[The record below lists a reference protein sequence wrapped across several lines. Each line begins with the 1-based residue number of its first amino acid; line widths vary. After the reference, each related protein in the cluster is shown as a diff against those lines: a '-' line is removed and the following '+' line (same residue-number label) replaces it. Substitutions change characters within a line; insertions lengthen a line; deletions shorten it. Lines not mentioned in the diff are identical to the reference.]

1 MRKLKNGQGYIT
13 TEAKSFKQI
22 EREAFETMA
31 KKMDERDEV
40 FRLMKVV
47 EDASET
53 IPAKYAQD
61 ARVMMNYEAYKIL
74 GSWRD
79 QQNVVLRL
87 RKAARKVA
95 KKQTKK
101 R

>member
-1 MRKLKNGQGYIT
+1 MKT
-13 TEAKSFKQI
+13 TEIKSFKQ
-22 EREAFETMA
+22 RQKEAFEAMA

-40 FRLMKVV
+40 FRLMKKI

-87 RKAARKVA
+87 RKAARKAA
-95 KKQTKK
+95 KKHKY
-101 R
+101 

>member
-1 MRKLKNGQGYIT
+1 MKKIRIV
-13 TEAKSFKQI
+13 TEAKSFKQV
-22 EREAFETMA
+22 EREAYESMA

-79 QQNVVLRL
+79 QQNVVI
-87 RKAARKVA
+87 KIKQAARKVA
-95 KKQTKK
+95 KKQAKK

>member
-1 MRKLKNGQGYIT
+1 MRKLKNGQGSIV
-13 TEAKSFKQI
+13 TEAKSFKQR
-22 EREAFETMA
+22 EREAFEAMA

-95 KKQTKK
+95 KKHKQ
-101 R
+101 

>member
-1 MRKLKNGQGYIT
+1 MRKLKNGQGYIV
-13 TEAKSFKQI
+13 TEAKSFNQRV
-22 EREAFETMA
+22 REAFEAMA

-61 ARVMMNYEAYKIL
+61 ARIMMNYEAYKIL

-79 QQNVVLRL
+79 QQNVVIRL
-87 RKAARKVA
+87 RKAARKAA
-95 KKQTKK
+95 KNHKY
-101 R
+101 

>member
-1 MRKLKNGQGYIT
+1 MKKIRIV
-13 TEAKSFKQI
+13 TEVKSFKQV
-22 EREAFETMA
+22 EREAYESMA

-79 QQNVVLRL
+79 QQNVVVRL
-87 RKAARKVA
+87 RQAA
-95 KKQTKK
+95 KKTAKNQTKK

>member
-1 MRKLKNGQGYIT
+1 MRT
-13 TEAKSFKQI
+13 TEIKSFKQ
-22 EREAFETMA
+22 RQKDAFEAMA

-61 ARVMMNYEAYKIL
+61 ARIMMNYEAYKIL

-79 QQNVVLRL
+79 QQNVVIRL
-87 RKAARKVA
+87 RKAARKAA
-95 KKQTKK
+95 KNHK
-101 R
+101 

>member
-1 MRKLKNGQGYIT
+1 MRKLKNGQGYIV
-13 TEAKSFKQI
+13 TEAKSFKQR
-22 EREAFETMA
+22 EREAFEAMT

-61 ARVMMNYEAYKIL
+61 ARIMMNYEAYKIL

-79 QQNVVLRL
+79 QQNVVIRL
-87 RKAARKVA
+87 RKAARKAA
-95 KKQTKK
+95 KNHK
-101 R
+101 